1 MHAQQDENKKLMDF
15 EFDISDNFELYLNKI
30 IAGITEDK
38 FDMDMHTMSKFLF
51 YHFNNLSRNLGEE
64 AYKIRHHIISDNQ
77 MH

>member
-30 IAGITEDK
+30 IAGITKDK

-51 YHFNNLSRNLGEE
+51 YHL
-64 AYKIRHHIISDNQ
+64 II
-77 MH
+77 